1 MGILSQNQKKE
12 RWEEPIELNRLTPE
26 TPPNIQAANTN
37 LPIDGNK
44 PSKTKIK
51 RAITTL
57 EKQQGLVRKQ
67 QKPSR
72 LTQRQLLTNVHNLIK
87 RIYEEENI
95 LEELKESIL
104 IMLSKKEDLRNCN
117 TTKELCFC

>member
-95 LEELKESIL
+95 LEELKESVL